1 MRSSFTPE
9 EVDRIENKAY
19 EVGVGVG
26 EFQERKRILE
36 AIGTCPCNCPQD
48 HCECGCGE
56 EPEFTRNE
64 LLYIINGETNE

>member
-1 MRSSFTPE
+1 MSF
-9 EVDRIENKAY
+9 IHKNKDTFV
-19 EVGVGVG
+19 EGVRV
-26 EFQERKRILE
+26 ERERILG

-64 LLYIINGETNE
+64 LLYIIKGENE